1 MKKSKPW
8 FVYLLQCA
16 DGTFYTGITTDVKRR
31 IEEHNGTAKGAK
43 YTKARRPVKLF
54 YQENQPNR
62 SAAAKREYQLRRL
75 SKQLKLSLRANDIRI
90 KKNQTVL

>member
-1 MKKSKPW
+1 MKKNKLW

-31 IEEHNGTAKGAK
+31 FAEHNETVKGAK

-75 SKQLKLSLRANDIRI
+75 SKRLKLLLRDNDITI
-90 KKNQTVL
+90 NKKRTVL